1 MENRKRK
8 YKIKFRKAWDYKFNY
23 EKLMDTLDCLGKELN
38 YEVISVKL
46 RARSNLRRSCIIIKC
61 SKEQKNLICMLIVS
75 AMNLYME
82 EVSF

>member
-1 MENRKRK
+1 MKNRKRK

-46 RARSNLRRSCIIIKC
+46 RARSSLCRSCIVLKC
-61 SKEQKNLICMLIVS
+61 REEQKAPICMLIVS
-75 AMNLYME
+75 AMNIYME